1 MMIIRESSLIQ
12 AEENFRK
19 ERSIWQLKNLCSW
32 VMTMVGVAVLVVG
45 YQAAG
50 QTILDTFPLLD
61 GLTNCSF
68 VTNTVSIIVTQQCK
82 AVNTAINHLWIAFV
96 VMSSLLVFLIAF
108 WDIANRL
115 NAEQHYLVSII
126 PQDTVPYN
134 SGPYSVIVK

>member
-1 MMIIRESSLIQ
+1 MMIIRESSLIE

-19 ERSIWQLKNLCSW
+19 ERSIWKLENLCSW

-115 NAEQHYLVSII
+115 NAEQHYLVTVI